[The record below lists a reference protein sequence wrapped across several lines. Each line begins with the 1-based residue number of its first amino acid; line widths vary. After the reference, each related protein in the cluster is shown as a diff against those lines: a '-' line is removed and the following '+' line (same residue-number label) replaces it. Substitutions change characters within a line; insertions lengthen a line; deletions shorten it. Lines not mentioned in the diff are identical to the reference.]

1 MKKMMMGVAAA
12 AGITS
17 VASAAELAATDA
29 QFMFGASN
37 VDAVAMTGA
46 EMVGTQGQL
55 LGLTIL
61 DPVLNIVGSLPLV
74 GPIVSGLLDTVDGLL
89 SGLLGG
95 GLPLV
100 GGLLGGGLPLLG

>member
-74 GPIVSGLLDTVDGLL
+74 GPIATGLLNTVDGLL
-89 SGLLGG
+89 AGLLGN
-95 GLPLV
+95 LPLV